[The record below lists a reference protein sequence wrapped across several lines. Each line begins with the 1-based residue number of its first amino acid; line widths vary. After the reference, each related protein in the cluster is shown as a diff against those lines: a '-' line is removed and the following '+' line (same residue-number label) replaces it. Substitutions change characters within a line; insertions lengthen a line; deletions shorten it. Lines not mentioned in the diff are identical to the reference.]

1 MLERL
6 EILVGKE
13 NVNKIKSKNIA
24 VIGIGGV
31 GGYVVESLVR
41 SGVENITI
49 IDYDKIDV
57 TNKNRQIIALDST
70 IGMKKV
76 DAFEERIKSINFNCK
91 VKKLDYFLDESNI
104 DILNGYD
111 YVIDSCDS
119 ILTKFEIIKYCLD
132 NNICFISCMGT
143 GKRLN
148 PSLLN
153 ITDLMKTEYDPLA
166 KRLRKMVRDAKINK
180 KIPVVCSTEVPRKQ
194 DTNVIGSNSFVPATA
209 GLLITSYIVNDII
222 K

>member
-6 EILVGKE
+6 EILIGKN
-13 NVNKIKSKNIA
+13 NVDKIKLKAVA

-41 SGVENITI
+41 SGIENITI

-57 TNKNRQIIALDST
+57 TNKNRQIIELDST

-76 DAFEERIKSINFNCK
+76 DAFEQRIKNINNSCK
-91 VKKLDYFLDESNI
+91 VKKLDCFLDESNI

-119 ILTKFEIIKYCLD
+119 VLTKFEIIKYCLN

-148 PSLLN
+148 PSLLK

-166 KRLRKMVRDAKINK
+166 KRLRKMVRDAKIKK
-180 KIPVVCSTEVPRKQ
+180 KIPVVCSSEIPKKL
-194 DTNVIGSNSFVPATA
+194 DTNIIGSNSFVPATA
-209 GLLITSYIVNDII
+209 GLLITSFVINDII

>member
-76 DAFEERIKSINFNCK
+76 DAIEERIKSINFNCK
-91 VKKLDYFLDESNI
+91 VKKIDCFLDESNI

-166 KRLRKMVRDAKINK
+166 KRLRKMVRDAKIKK

>member
-24 VIGIGGV
+24 VIGVGGV

>member
-180 KIPVVCSTEVPRKQ
+180 KITVVCSTEVPRKL

>member
-24 VIGIGGV
+24 VIGVGGV

-166 KRLRKMVRDAKINK
+166 KRLRKMVRDAKIKK

>member
-180 KIPVVCSTEVPRKQ
+180 KIPVVCSTEVPRKL

>member
-76 DAFEERIKSINFNCK
+76 DAIEERIKSINFNCK
-91 VKKLDYFLDESNI
+91 VKKIDFFLDESNI

-143 GKRLN
+143 GKRLD

>member
-6 EILVGKE
+6 EILIGKN
-13 NVNKIKSKNIA
+13 NVDKIKLKAVA

-41 SGVENITI
+41 SGIENITI

-76 DAFEERIKSINFNCK
+76 DAFEQRIKNINNSCK
-91 VKKLDYFLDESNI
+91 VKKLDYFLDENNI

-119 ILTKFEIIKYCLD
+119 VLTKFEIIKYCLN

-148 PSLLN
+148 PSLLK

-166 KRLRKMVRDAKINK
+166 KRLRKMVRDAKIKK
-180 KIPVVCSTEVPRKQ
+180 KIPVVCSSEIPKKL
-194 DTNVIGSNSFVPATA
+194 DTNIIGSNSFVPATA
-209 GLLITSYIVNDII
+209 GLLITSFVINDII

>member
-166 KRLRKMVRDAKINK
+166 KRLRKMVRDAKIKK
-180 KIPVVCSTEVPRKQ
+180 KIPVVCSSEVPKKL
-194 DTNVIGSNSFVPATA
+194 DTNIIGSNSFVPATA
-209 GLLITSYIVNDII
+209 GLLITSFVINDII

>member
-41 SGVENITI
+41 SGIENITI

-119 ILTKFEIIKYCLD
+119 VLTKFEIIKYCLN

-148 PSLLN
+148 PSLLK

-166 KRLRKMVRDAKINK
+166 KRLRKMVRDAKIKK
-180 KIPVVCSTEVPRKQ
+180 KIPVVCSSEVPKKL
-194 DTNVIGSNSFVPATA
+194 DTNIIGSNSFVPATA
-209 GLLITSYIVNDII
+209 GLLITSFVINDII

>member
-13 NVNKIKSKNIA
+13 NINKIKSKNIA